1 MAIDIGRRQFIS
13 AFGSAVVAW
22 PLAARAQQPLMPVI
36 GYFRSTDSSAPYL
49 AGFLQGLKENGYVE
63 GQNVAIEYRFAE
75 GQYDRLPTLAT
86 DLVRSRV
93 AVIHATDNAAAL
105 AAKATTAITPIVFAI
120 GGDPV
125 RMGLVASLNQPGG
138 NATGVSFLA
147 TDTVAKMLEVLHKMV
162 PSAAVIAALVNP
174 ANPNSETDANE
185 AQKAARLLGLQ
196 LHVLSARNEQEIDL
210 AFASL
215 VELRVGALL
224 IEGDP
229 LFAVSRLS
237 LGSQIVTLA
246 AGHAIP
252 AIYQAS
258 SFADAGGLM
267 SYGPSLPD
275 AYRQAGIYVGR
286 ILKGYKPA
294 DLPVMQPTKFEL
306 VINIRTAK
314 ALGLSVP
321 PDMLTLTD
329 QVIE

>member
-1 MAIDIGRRQFIS
+1 MRRREFTTLL
-13 AFGSAVVAW
+13 GGAVASW
-22 PLAARAQQPLMPVI
+22 PLVARAQQPAMPVI

-49 AGFLQGLKENGYVE
+49 AGFLRGLKENGYVE

-75 GQYDRLPTLAT
+75 GQYDRLSTLAT

-105 AAKATTAITPIVFAI
+105 AAKTATATTPIVFAI

-138 NATGVSFLA
+138 NITGVSFLA

-162 PSAAVIAALVNP
+162 PSASVIAALVNP
-174 ANPNSETDANE
+174 ANPNSDTDAKE
-185 AQKAARLLGLQ
+185 AQKAAHLLGLQ
-196 LHVLSARNEQEIDL
+196 LQVLSVRNEQEIGL

-215 VELRVGALL
+215 VELRVGALV

-237 LGSQIVTLA
+237 LGSQIIAQA
-246 AGHAIP
+246 ARHAIP

-267 SYGPSLPD
+267 SYGSNVEDLF
-275 AYRQAGIYVGR
+275 RKVGIYAGR
-286 ILKGYKPA
+286 ILKGEKPA
-294 DLPVMQPTKFEL
+294 DMPVQQATKFEL
-306 VINIRTAK
+306 VINLKTAK
-314 ALGLSVP
+314 ALGLTIP
-321 PDMLTLTD
+321 PTLLARAD
-329 QVIE
+329 EVIE

>member
-1 MAIDIGRRQFIS
+1 MKRRELITLLGGIF
-13 AFGSAVVAW
+13 VAW
-22 PLAARAQQPLMPVI
+22 PHAARAQKPAMPVI

-49 AGFLQGLKENGYVE
+49 AAFLQGLKENGYVE

-75 GQYDRLPTLAT
+75 GQYDRLSTLAT

-93 AVIHATDNAAAL
+93 SVIHATDNAAAL
-105 AAKATTAITPIVFAI
+105 AAKAATATTPVVFAI

-174 ANPNSETDANE
+174 SNPNSETDAKE

-215 VELRVGALL
+215 VELRVGALV

-229 LFAVSRLS
+229 LFAVSPLS
-237 LGSQIVTLA
+237 LGSQIVALA

-267 SYGPSLPD
+267 SYGPSLPN

-286 ILKGYKPA
+286 ILKGDKPA

-306 VINIRTAK
+306 VINIKTAK
-314 ALGLSVP
+314 ALGLGVP
-321 PDMLTLTD
+321 TALLATADK
-329 QVIE
+329 VIE

>member
-1 MAIDIGRRQFIS
+1 MRRREFTTLL
-13 AFGSAVVAW
+13 GGAVASW
-22 PLAARAQQPLMPVI
+22 PLVARAQQPAMPVI

-49 AGFLQGLKENGYVE
+49 AGFLRGLKENGYVE

-75 GQYDRLPTLAT
+75 GQYDRLSTLAT

-105 AAKATTAITPIVFAI
+105 AAKTATATTPIVFAI

-138 NATGVSFLA
+138 NITGVSFLA

-162 PSAAVIAALVNP
+162 PSASVIAALVNP
-174 ANPNSETDANE
+174 ANPNSDTDAKE
-185 AQKAARLLGLQ
+185 AQKAAHLLGLQ
-196 LHVLSARNEQEIDL
+196 LQVLSVRNEQEIGL

-215 VELRVGALL
+215 VELRVGALV

-229 LFAVSRLS
+229 LFAGSRLS
-237 LGSQIVTLA
+237 LGSQIIAQA
-246 AGHAIP
+246 ARHAIP

-267 SYGPSLPD
+267 SYGSNVEDLF
-275 AYRQAGIYVGR
+275 RKVGIYAGR
-286 ILKGYKPA
+286 ILKGEKPA
-294 DLPVMQPTKFEL
+294 DMPVQQATKFEL
-306 VINIRTAK
+306 VINLKTAK
-314 ALGLSVP
+314 ALGLTIP
-321 PDMLTLTD
+321 PTLLARAD
-329 QVIE
+329 EVIE